1 MTCSFGPCSP
11 SPIVSE
17 PRLSYALQETRLWGA
32 RPPQVSSPG
41 FVYPASVHHDLPW
54 HDLPSR
60 SSSLFGENI
69 HGTEHSVGES
79 QVDLSDQ
86 VGVSRG
92 IKVGSGSCG
101 DSCGDDDGS
110 YRTHTRGDKHG
121 IKHGVTHGSEPLDQ
135 DGERA
140 ATRDST
146 DDLLDGVGDGS
157 ATVFGM
163 ATPVS
168 PTVAI

>member
-1 MTCSFGPCSP
+1 MLDRSLKLADLSCCFGDH
-11 SPIVSE
+11 VSWCYR
-17 PRLSYALQETRLWGA
+17 RLESLAGPFLDGA
-32 RPPQVSSPG
+32 RHFLTYHAFSKQLHLHVKVTYLLERAG
-41 FVYPASVHHDLPW
+41 NGAPAKIS
-54 HDLPSR
+54 
-60 SSSLFGENI
+60 
-69 HGTEHSVGES
+69 
-79 QVDLSDQ
+79 
-86 VGVSRG
+86 
-92 IKVGSGSCG
+92 
-101 DSCGDDDGS
+101 GDDDGS

-121 IKHGVTHGSEPLDQ
+121 IKHGVKHRSEPLDQ

-140 ATRDST
+140 ATQDST